1 MCVSVSVSVPVSL
14 SVCLITFMPP
24 KRDWSLMLLVEIS
37 EAIHSS

>member
-1 MCVSVSVSVPVSL
+1 MCVSVSVSVCV
-14 SVCLITFMPP
+14 SVCLITFVPP